1 MSDKPINPW
10 IVHCKKYAKEH
21 GCSYKDAIKLA
32 RPSYK
37 PTTNRIKKVVD
48 EPPVEEVQQPSLPE
62 PVPSPAEFKL
72 LELQRE
78 EVVDETVG
86 KLAKLSV
93 KRPPKKKQI
102 KKE

>member
-10 IVHCKKYAKEH
+10 IAHCKNYVKEH
-21 GCSYKDAIKLA
+21 GCSYKEAIKLA

-37 PTTNRIKKVVD
+37 PITNRIKKPAT
-48 EPPVEEVQQPSLPE
+48 EPPVEEVEKVEQPPPTLSTAE
-62 PVPSPAEFKL
+62 EFKL
-72 LELQRE
+72 LELPTE
-78 EVVDETVG
+78 EVTG

-93 KRPPKKKQI
+93 KRPKKKKEI

>member
-1 MSDKPINPW
+1 MSKPLNPW
-10 IVHCKKYAKEH
+10 IAHCKNYVKEH

-37 PTTNRIKKVVD
+37 PTTDRIKKPAT
-48 EPPVEEVQQPSLPE
+48 EPSVENSPTPE

-78 EVVDETVG
+78 EVVDETVE

-93 KRPPKKKQI
+93 KRPPKKK
-102 KKE
+102 KE

>member
-10 IVHCKKYAKEH
+10 IAHCKNYVKEH
-21 GCSYKDAIKLA
+21 GCSYKEAIKLA

-37 PTTNRIKKVVD
+37 PTTDRIKKIVV
-48 EPPVEEVQQPSLPE
+48 EPPVEKSPAPE

-93 KRPPKKKQI
+93 KRPPKKKEI